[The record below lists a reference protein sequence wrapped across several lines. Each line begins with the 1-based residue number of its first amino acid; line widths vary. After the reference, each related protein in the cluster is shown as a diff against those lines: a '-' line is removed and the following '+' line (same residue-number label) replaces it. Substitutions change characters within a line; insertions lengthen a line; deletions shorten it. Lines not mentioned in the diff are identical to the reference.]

1 MLKQQI
7 IQCDETELMY
17 YLNNNWDIIAKVPNQ
32 YPQPRMYFY
41 MKRFFEELPTQ
52 EDLENIRKEAS
63 QFSRTQRFY

>member
-32 YPQPRMYFY
+32 NPQPRMYFY

-52 EDLENIRKEAS
+52 EDLENIRKEAL
-63 QFSRTQRFY
+63 QFSKTQRFY